1 MDAGLH
7 DDRMSSLNPQTQ
19 LRAYAVAVRIGDMV
33 QQSDAILAHVKQF
46 LTSEAQDVPMEQLAR
61 AVAELRNRQA
71 QLNSHLSRM
80 MQILGMTGA
89 PAPASQSVASL
100 RGHSRSLALPD
111 VISMLSMHR
120 KSGTLRVVAKSSAY
134 VVEFQEG
141 AVVHTVCTPQRQEL
155 LLGSILVSLGRIRP
169 ERLQDFLSSFD
180 PQQGPIGIA
189 LARAGMVS
197 MDDMRDAL
205 SHQVRELFH
214 RIFSLDDAM
223 FSFTDDEQSKLE
235 LRVRI
240 NTTELL
246 LDTARRRDEAS
257 VA

>member
-1 MDAGLH
+1 MH
-7 DDRMSSLNPQTQ
+7 PQTQ

-33 QQSDAILAHVKQF
+33 QQSDAILAQVKHF
-46 LTSEAQDVPMEQLAR
+46 LTSEPSEVPMDQFAR

-71 QLNSHLSRM
+71 QLNTHLSRM

-89 PAPASQSVASL
+89 PAQPSQAVASL
-100 RGHSRSLALPD
+100 RGHTRSLALPD

-235 LRVRI
+235 LRVCI

>member
-80 MQILGMTGA
+80 MQILGMTGT

-197 MDDMRDAL
+197 MDDLRDAL

>member
-1 MDAGLH
+1 
-7 DDRMSSLNPQTQ
+7 MSSLNPQTQ

-197 MDDMRDAL
+197 MDDLRDAL

>member
-1 MDAGLH
+1 
-7 DDRMSSLNPQTQ
+7 MSSLNPQTQ

-71 QLNSHLSRM
+71 QLNSHISRM

>member
-1 MDAGLH
+1 
-7 DDRMSSLNPQTQ
+7 MSSIDPQTQ

-33 QQSDAILAHVKQF
+33 QQSDAILAQVKHF
-46 LTSEAQDVPMEQLAR
+46 LTSEPQDVQMEQFTR

-71 QLNSHLSRM
+71 QLNTHLLRM
-80 MQILGMTGA
+80 IQILGMTGA
-89 PAPASQSVASL
+89 PAQASQSVASL
-100 RGHSRSLALPD
+100 RGHSKSLALPD
-111 VISMLSMHR
+111 VISILSMHR
-120 KSGTLRVVAKSSAY
+120 KSGTLRVVSKSNSY
-134 VVEFQEG
+134 MIEFQDG

-155 LLGSILVSLGRIRP
+155 LLGSVLVALGRIGP

-180 PQQGPIGIA
+180 PHRGPIGIA
-189 LARAGMVS
+189 LARAGMVT
-197 MDDMRDAL
+197 MDDLRDAL

-214 RIFSLDDAM
+214 RIFALEDAM
-223 FSFTDDEQSKLE
+223 FSFTDDEQTKLE
-235 LRVRI
+235 MRVRI

>member
-1 MDAGLH
+1 
-7 DDRMSSLNPQTQ
+7 MSSMHPQTQ

-33 QQSDAILAHVKQF
+33 QQSDAILAQVKHF
-46 LTSEAQDVPMEQLAR
+46 LTSEPSEVPMDQFAR

-71 QLNSHLSRM
+71 QLNTHLARM

-89 PAPASQSVASL
+89 PAQPSQAVASL
-100 RGHSRSLALPD
+100 RGHTRSLALPD

-120 KSGTLRVVAKSSAY
+120 KSGTLRVVAKSSSY
-134 VVEFQEG
+134 MIEFQDG

-155 LLGSILVSLGRIRP
+155 LLGSILVALDRLRP

-180 PQQGPIGIA
+180 PRQGPIGIA

-197 MDDMRDAL
+197 MDDLRDAL
-205 SHQVRELFH
+205 SYLVRELFH
-214 RIFSLDDAM
+214 RIFALEDAM

-235 LRVRI
+235 MRIRI

>member
-1 MDAGLH
+1 
-7 DDRMSSLNPQTQ
+7 MSSLNPQTQ

-80 MQILGMTGA
+80 MQILGMTGT

>member
-1 MDAGLH
+1 
-7 DDRMSSLNPQTQ
+7 
-19 LRAYAVAVRIGDMV
+19 
-33 QQSDAILAHVKQF
+33 
-46 LTSEAQDVPMEQLAR
+46 
-61 AVAELRNRQA
+61 
-71 QLNSHLSRM
+71 
-80 MQILGMTGA
+80 
-89 PAPASQSVASL
+89 
-100 RGHSRSLALPD
+100 
-111 VISMLSMHR
+111 MHR
-120 KSGTLRVVAKSSAY
+120 KSGTLRVVAKSSSY
-134 VVEFQEG
+134 MIEFQDG

-155 LLGSILVSLGRIRP
+155 LLGSILVALDRLRP

-180 PQQGPIGIA
+180 PRQGPIGIA

-197 MDDMRDAL
+197 MDDLRDAL

-214 RIFSLDDAM
+214 RIFALEDAM

-235 LRVRI
+235 MRIRI

>member
-197 MDDMRDAL
+197 MDDLRDAL